1 MKASD
6 LRLEEI
12 VKFSEGLLS
21 LHGRRLILHDLHA
34 FGQFRKDLIDMVGIG
49 YARKVLT
56 RFGYF
61 SGQADAAA
69 MKRIFKW
76 ENRAE
81 WLKAGARLQTLQGIA
96 KTQMKILALDEIGKT
111 CRIEYVWHDSGEAE
125 EHLSQ
130 FGTAENPVCWI
141 LSGYASGYSSFCLGF
156 KVYFIERKCRAS
168 GARACIAEGMDEKSL
183 GAELAEHASYF
194 EAEDIQLK
202 VDTLTREIQR
212 KDREISRQ
220 KVMIEK
226 FGQAPELDAVEVH
239 SASFRKVLELV
250 SRVSRFDTSVLVT
263 GESGTGKEVVSRNIH
278 KLSSRREKSF
288 MAVNCGAL
296 PETLLEGEL
305 FGYKAGAFTGAIRDR
320 IGLLEQADKGTV
332 LLDEIG
338 DVSQEIQVKLLRVL
352 QEREVV
358 RLGEN
363 IPRKIDV
370 RIIAATNRNLMDDV
384 ADGRFREDLYYR
396 LAVVTIEL
404 PPLRERKEDILPLAR
419 SIVKKISR
427 KLKLPNLKLDAKCLD
442 YLMEYNWPGNVRELE
457 NVIERA
463 AVFSGDAVIMPEH
476 LPKSLISSGIRSG
489 AYKGTTLESIG
500 NEHILSVLEKTGG
513 NKTRAAEILGIGT
526 ATLWRKLKEIE
537 NLKSGITK

>member
-1 MKASD
+1 MKAAD
-6 LRLEEI
+6 LKLEEI

-21 LHGRRLILHDLHA
+21 LQGRRLIIHDLHA
-34 FGQFRKDLIDMVGIG
+34 FGQFRKDLVDMVGLD

-61 SGQADAAA
+61 WGQADAAA

-76 ENRAE
+76 EDRTE
-81 WLKAGARLQTLQGIA
+81 WLKAGAVLQTLQGVA
-96 KTQMKILALDEIGKT
+96 KTQMRIHVLDEMEKK
-111 CRIEYVWHDSGEAE
+111 CRLEYLWHDSGEAE
-125 EHLSQ
+125 EHVSQ
-130 FGTAENPVCWI
+130 FGQTDYPVCWI
-141 LSGYASGYSSFCLGF
+141 FSGYASGYSSFCLGF
-156 KVYFIERKCRAS
+156 KVYFIEKKCRAS
-168 GARACIAEGMDEKSL
+168 GARTCIAEGLDEKSL
-183 GAELAEHASYF
+183 GTELEGQIRYF
-194 EAEDIQLK
+194 EAEDISLK
-202 VDTLTREIQR
+202 VDNLTKELLR
-212 KDREISRQ
+212 KDREITKQ
-220 KVMIEK
+220 KILIETLGK
-226 FGQAPELDAVEVH
+226 VPELDAVEVH
-239 SASFRKVLELV
+239 SASFRRVLDLV

-278 KLSSRREKSF
+278 KLSSRRDKNF

-305 FGYKAGAFTGAIRDR
+305 FGYKAGAFTGAIKDR

-370 RIIAATNRNLMDDV
+370 RIIAATNRNLLDDV
-384 ADGRFREDLYYR
+384 GKGRFREDLYYR

-419 SIVKKISR
+419 SIVKKVSR
-427 KLKLPNLKLDAKCLD
+427 KLKLPNLNLDAKCLD

-463 AVFSGDAVIMPEH
+463 AVFSGDGAIFPEH
-476 LPKSLISSGIRSG
+476 LPKTLISSGLKSG
-489 AYKGTTLESIG
+489 GFKGTTLESIEK
-500 NEHILSVLEKTGG
+500 EHILSVLEKTGG
-513 NKTRAAEILGIGT
+513 NKTRAAEILGIGS
-526 ATLWRKLKEIE
+526 ATLWRKLKD
-537 NLKSGITK
+537 KGKKDS